1 MTARCL
7 VSSVAVALALS
18 AGAGLGAQ
26 MPVARVGPLT
36 RALRGMKNIVLSPL
50 EIPATIARQAA
61 RRGPVYGLLA
71 GSLEGVGNGTVRLA
85 AGLVEFLTFP
95 LPGVEVPDYT
105 KHLGDR
111 ALPPIRPPLGITKP

>member
-1 MTARCL
+1 MARNTRL
-7 VSSVAVALALS
+7 VVVALSLALCAELS
-18 AGAGLGAQ
+18 AQTL
-26 MPVARVGPLT
+26 PRSRVGPLT
-36 RALRGMKNIVLSPL
+36 RAFRGLRNVALAPL
-50 EIPATIARQAA
+50 EIPATVARQSV

-85 AGLVEFLTFP
+85 AGLVELLTFP

>member
-1 MTARCL
+1 MARNL
-7 VSSVAVALALS
+7 SLILVALLFWLS
-18 AGAGLGAQ
+18 ADLRAATLPRAK
-26 MPVARVGPLT
+26 VGPLT
-36 RALRGMKNIVLSPL
+36 RAFRGVRNVVLAPL
-50 EIPATIARQAA
+50 EIPATIARQSG